1 MVWNTKLIDGKPSS
15 KHPLY
20 RTWKGMRER
29 CRYEKHKDYAI
40 YGGRGIKVCDRWLN
54 FENFV
59 ADVGEKPLGYT
70 LDRVDYNGDY
80 EPNNFRWA
88 SPSEQSKNQRKRKTG
103 FKKGAYSNNQ
113 TGVVGVYKM
122 DNGRF
127 RAMIF
132 INGKNKHLGC
142 FETVEDA
149 AKAVEV
155 VSL

>member
-1 MVWNTKLIDGKPSS
+1 MIWNTKLIDGKPSS

-88 SPSEQSKNQRKRKTG
+88 SPSEQSKNQRK
-103 FKKGAYSNNQ
+103 KG
-113 TGVVGVYKM
+113 K
-122 DNGRF
+122 
-127 RAMIF
+127 
-132 INGKNKHLGC
+132 
-142 FETVEDA
+142 
-149 AKAVEV
+149 
-155 VSL
+155 